1 MCSKSKN
8 MRVSA
13 IIGAGVNLAFQLP
26 SSPSTANITKAVVN
40 ASYSV
45 LKFPDLGKEQST
57 LVQDIYNTI
66 CQRYT
71 SGPLDPNMS
80 HGTVHFE
87 VIYDALEELYS
98 FDKYWR
104 VNRYRSPREVPPFA
118 YLTHCDIKYKSQHIS
133 QVLRQYI
140 EIIMGIVNEY
150 DCEYDK
156 NKDTAER
163 WYKDFWSSV
172 PFKWD
177 VFTFNYDTTI
187 EKSLPSYEDGFEPIK
202 GYPFK
207 QMNPLRLLNSADHTI
222 NHLHGCILYGENNQS
237 ADDRNKSNI
246 YDYSSKDWYCW
257 PDYQTHR
264 SYMSDPHNQ
273 AGDTIF
279 RSPII
284 TGLHKTDKIVNMP
297 FDIYRYN
304 LNRELIANNAIL
316 IAGYSFGDLYV
327 NYEIERMRLYHGENL
342 RVVLIDYWGDLSKIT
357 HKNEVLTLCSY
368 IANLPYKNHD
378 LFEFLCK
385 VMEIGEIDCHVFS
398 KKWKFCQPNISD
410 NGRLMLFIGGIKN
423 AFQFRNEIYQF
434 LQS

>member
-1 MCSKSKN
+1 MNNENK
-8 MRVSA
+8 RISA
-13 IIGAGVNLAFQLP
+13 ILGAGVNLAFQLRTM
-26 SSPSTANITKAVVN
+26 PSTSNITQAVVN

-45 LKFPDLGKEQST
+45 LNYPDFSQEQSS
-57 LVQDIYNTI
+57 LVHDIYHTI

-71 SGPLDPNMS
+71 LDALDPNRS
-80 HGTVHFE
+80 YGIVHFE
-87 VIYDALEELYS
+87 VIYDVLEELYS

-104 VNRYRSPREVPPFA
+104 VNRFRNPKEIPPFA
-118 YLTHCDIKYKSQHIS
+118 YLTHCDIKYKSHHIS

-156 NKDTAER
+156 NKDTVER
-163 WYKDFWSSV
+163 WYKDFWSLV
-172 PFKWD
+172 PLKWD

-207 QMNPLRLLNSADHTI
+207 QMNPLRLLKSEDHTI

-237 ADDRNKSNI
+237 ADDRNISNI

-257 PDYQTHR
+257 PDYQTQR
-264 SYMSDPHNQ
+264 SYASDQHNQ

-304 LNRELIANNAIL
+304 LNRELMANNAIL

-327 NYEIERMRLYHGENL
+327 NYEIERMRLYHGDKL
-342 RVVLIDYWGDLSKIT
+342 RVVLIDCWGDLKKIN
-357 HKNEVLTLCSY
+357 KRNEIETLCKY
-368 IANLPYKNHD
+368 LADFPYKNHD

-385 VMEIGEIDCHVFS
+385 VMEIAEIDCHIFS
-398 KKWKFCQPNISD
+398 EKWKYFQPNVSE
-410 NGRLMLFIGGIKN
+410 NGRLMLFIGGIKT